1 MPSWDE
7 LFTTVETYDN
17 MTIQYLQFSK
27 IGKVMRHI
35 QSQGDGKIPRDDEFK
50 FKDRAKAL
58 VEKWHQILNSNKSNG
73 TASTTAKGD
82 EATIG
87 TDPETDNMDVDA
99 KGDPEVA
106 DDKENIPENEDA
118 VGEDANVSAME
129 GDITALADT
138 SMAESNTEATT

>member
-1 MPSWDE
+1 
-7 LFTTVETYDN
+7 
-17 MTIQYLQFSK
+17 
-27 IGKVMRHI
+27 MRHI

-58 VEKWHQILNSNKSNG
+58 VEKWHQILNSNKPNG
-73 TASTTAKGD
+73 TSSTAAKGD

-99 KGDPEVA
+99 KGDPEVT
-106 DDKENIPENEDA
+106 DEKENIPENEDA
-118 VGEDANVSAME
+118 VGEDANMSVLD